1 MSYNITYVDNI
12 QPLVTSVFIDA
23 RATTMPSGINGNEVQ
38 ILIDQQLAQIND
50 QTIVYKIETDF
61 GNLVGYFT
69 LQVNTS
75 NKTCMVAS
83 EVIRQA
89 FQQYSVQISEFINNF
104 IQSNDWQFDY
114 LF

>member
-12 QPLVTSVFIDA
+12 PPLVSAVFIDA
-23 RATTMPSGINGNEVQ
+23 RATTMPSGINGNQVQ
-38 ILIDQQLAQIND
+38 VLINQQLAQINN
-50 QTIVYKIETDF
+50 QTIVYKIESDF

-69 LQVNTS
+69 LQVNPS
-75 NKTCMVAS
+75 NKTCVKAS
-83 EVIRQA
+83 QVLRQA
-89 FQQYSVQISEFINNF
+89 YQQYSVQITQVINNF